1 MKTAQEIETEQ
12 REKEMTEAKRLL
24 SIMDKSNALLF
35 CEEIA
40 KKLPCINSTPPNFRK
55 EAENYAQFY
64 RFGVASAIKKL

>member
-1 MKTAQEIETEQ
+1 MRTVQEIESEE

-40 KKLPCINSTPPNFRK
+40 KKLPCINNTPPNFRK

-64 RFGVASAIKKL
+64 RFGVSSAINKL